1 MPACAG
7 PVGGRST
14 LRAGRESRGA
24 ADRRSAAPLAAARV
38 MSLEALVL
46 GLFSGLRPGT
56 SLAAVLAL
64 LRTPRPQRPLLFF
77 TAAGFASSWAIG
89 LVVIGVFHGVDLA
102 VGESTFTAVL
112 DVALGAAALGF
123 AAGLQ
128 RGWVQPGRRQNSRR
142 SASSAPSR
150 FGERLRDPSA
160 GVAATVGVGTH
171 LPGLIYLVALNAI
184 ASGGPG
190 PVDAALQVAIYDA
203 LWFLVPIASL
213 VLVMLRPDAA
223 VTYLDAATAWA
234 RRHEHTVVVSGSVV
248 LGAYL
253 VIKGT
258 RGLLT

>member
-1 MPACAG
+1 
-7 PVGGRST
+7 
-14 LRAGRESRGA
+14 
-24 ADRRSAAPLAAARV
+24 
-38 MSLEALVL
+38 MSIEALVL

-64 LRTPRPQRPLLFF
+64 LRTPRPQRLLLFF
-77 TAAGFASSWAIG
+77 TAAGFALSWAIG
-89 LVVIGVFHGVDLA
+89 LIVVGVFHGADVA

-112 DVALGAAALGF
+112 YIAVGAAAIGF

-128 RGWVQPGRRQNSRR
+128 RGWVQPGRRRNSRR

-184 ASGGPG
+184 ASGDPG

-213 VLVMLRPDAA
+213 VLAVVRPSAA
-223 VTYLDAATAWA
+223 VTYLDAATAWV
-234 RRHEHTVVVSGSVV
+234 RRHEHTVAVVGSFV
-248 LGAYL
+248 LGLYL
-253 VIKGT
+253 VVKGT
-258 RGLLT
+258 AGLLT